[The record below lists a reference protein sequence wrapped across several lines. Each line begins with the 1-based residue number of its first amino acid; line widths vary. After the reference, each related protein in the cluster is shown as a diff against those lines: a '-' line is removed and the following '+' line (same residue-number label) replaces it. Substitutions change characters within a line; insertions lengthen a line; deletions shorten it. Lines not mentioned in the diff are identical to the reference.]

1 MELCM
6 WTYDLAREQA
16 PTLDHMRIF
25 CDTTLEGGY
34 NAIGLY
40 LEHRFAYPS
49 TPWSHGKGC
58 LTPEMVVELQAEY
71 PQIQIIPFVNLLGH
85 FEGMIYTEYGKRFR
99 EERLSGMQACPS
111 CPEFVE
117 LARTIIDDALGIFT
131 SHIVHIGG
139 DETQQLGK
147 CPRCAARVA
156 EAEGRL
162 QSTLHTSDI
171 DGKAVLYGEHF
182 GPLARYVADQGR
194 RPAVWGDMYLEHPSA
209 LDYMPKE
216 TLIFDWQYFQSPK
229 ETTRKFQE
237 RGFEVVCCPT
247 LQTYNA
253 SWFHIEQSEQNG
265 RQAIEAATELNAFG
279 VCVTTWECA
288 LFGNYETLLPAI
300 RACGEMIGCT
310 QSNSSATL
318 VEAPDLSDPKLLQL
332 SPNDQISQK
341 DIEEEGD
348 MSISKAVTTTILARI
363 LESGHSLLIRNVSD
377 EVTLT
382 ALPSGAS
389 QGSLPL
395 DLANGPIRALLLLA
409 NIDPLRTSSDR
420 VGVIKGTYRG
430 IEFALPVEATGDTR
444 VPDLRITNPMAVPS
458 GPSRSNAEGCTA
470 ILDAYRTVS
479 SSHGEWAQLMGIELQ
494 TAGGL
499 FAPTGIRSSLKVRLL
514 LQANPFLAWLH
525 HHEELTGEVGDK
537 ALAILDRAI
546 SIAPDSSC
554 RGVSEFVRGAIEFV
568 RYADQSR
575 QAYANNLPGVATSAL
590 APCRQIF
597 DNMEKTARA
606 NHLKI
611 GGSLA
616 DIERCRVAREHV
628 ERVMKR
634 IKEFGDG
641 SLGYLPAFEY
651 ISHPKFVPHDQA
663 AWWLINRW
671 ANE

>member
-1 MELCM
+1 MQLRM

-25 CDTTLEGGY
+25 CDTTVAGGY

-58 LTPEMVVELQAEY
+58 LTPEMVVALQAEY

-117 LARTIIDDALGIFT
+117 LARTIIDDTLGIFT

-147 CPRCAARVA
+147 CPRCAARVC

-162 QSTLHTSDI
+162 RSELHTSEI

-182 GPLARYVADQGR
+182 GPLARYVADHGR

-209 LDYMPKE
+209 LEYMPKQ
-216 TLIFDWQYFQSPK
+216 TLIFDWQYFQSPL
-229 ETTRKFQE
+229 ETSRMFQD
-237 RGFEVVCCPT
+237 RGFEAVCCPT
-247 LQTYNA
+247 LQNYNA
-253 SWFHIEQSEQNG
+253 SWFHIPQSEDNV
-265 RQAIEAATELNAFG
+265 RQAIESAVELNAFG
-279 VCVTTWECA
+279 ICVTTWECG
-288 LFGNYETLLPAI
+288 LFGNYETMLPAI
-300 RACGEMIGCT
+300 EACGHLIAAEHRAPEIAVPL
-310 QSNSSATL
+310 SRFSSAGGL
-318 VEAPDLSDPKLLQL
+318 DSLSFDA
-332 SPNDQISQK
+332 NDQMSADDIASSEMSLAVGIADNLVMNMLRDQVSYTLEFTGDELFVTDSCGQK
-341 DIEEEGD
+341 AGKLPEEQAYG
-348 MSISKAVTTTILARI
+348 AVR
-363 LESGHSLLIRNVSD
+363 R
-377 EVTLT
+377 LT
-382 ALPSGAS
+382 
-389 QGSLPL
+389 
-395 DLANGPIRALLLLA
+395 LLA
-409 NIDPLRTSSDR
+409 DVDPFRKASDAT
-420 VGVIKGTYRG
+420 GVISGTWGEQPFRL
-430 IEFALPVEATGDTR
+430 IVEFFGDFPR
-444 VPDLRITNPMAVPS
+444 PEIRITNPDADPSSHGGRGQDRPSVLNSYRAVS
-458 GPSRSNAEGCTA
+458 AQ
-470 ILDAYRTVS
+470 
-479 SSHGEWAQLMGIELQ
+479 HGEWAQLMGVDLQ
-494 TAGGL
+494 SAGGL

-525 HHEELTGEVGDK
+525 HHEELAGEVGDK
-537 ALAILDRAI
+537 ALAILDHAI

-575 QAYANNLPGVATSAL
+575 QAYANGLPGVATSAL

-597 DNMEKTARA
+597 DNMERTARA

-611 GGSLA
+611 GGSPA
-616 DIERCRVAREHV
+616 DIERCRIAREHV
-628 ERVMKR
+628 ERVIKR

-651 ISHPKFVPHDQA
+651 ITHPKFVPHDQA
-663 AWWLINRW
+663 AWWLINKW